1 MNPRTSFCAY
11 MDVAGQPSPSPFP
24 PDATRRTFAP
34 RPPQAPA
41 ERAGQMQKRHLRTPG
56 SEAPPVPADRT
67 ESFETFFEDHHDDLF
82 GALYMITRDR
92 YEAEEITQDA
102 FLKVLERWNRVSS
115 LADPVGYLYR
125 TAMNLFR
132 KRWRRASFVLRRTV
146 GLRPQDDEIAV
157 IATRLDVARALAS
170 LSPRQRAAV
179 VLTELLE
186 FSSEEAGRMLGIAPG
201 TVRMH
206 ASRGRAALADILGS
220 AQ

>member
-1 MNPRTSFCAY
+1 
-11 MDVAGQPSPSPFP
+11 MDVVHSCIWWGWCLPSFRTQPGVPFGLQ
-24 PDATRRTFAP
+24 ATTA
-34 RPPQAPA
+34 
-41 ERAGQMQKRHLRTPG
+41 RAGQMQKGHLGTASR
-56 SEAPPVPADRT
+56 SDAPPVPADRAD
-67 ESFETFFEDHHDDLF
+67 SFEAFFVDHHADLF
-82 GALYMITRDR
+82 GALYLVTRNR
-92 YEAEEITQDA
+92 HEAEEITQDA
-102 FLKVLERWNRVSS
+102 FLKVLERWDRVSL

-146 GLRPQDDEIAV
+146 GLNPRDDEIAV
-157 IATRLDVARALAS
+157 IETRVDVARALAS

-206 ASRGRAALADILGS
+206 ASRGRAALADILGG
-220 AQ
+220 AR